1 MRPFFGI
8 RNILVSN
15 KTLVLLS
22 HASNTAST
30 DSLTN
35 WTLYYLELPDYCD
48 FYKVFENLAISCQLD
63 DKQFMYNYYFHLI
76 TEGHII
82 LGIVKEFSF
91 IERDTV
97 PHNIIK
103 MAKLNMEA
111 IGGIDELLIQSNCN
125 LGDFYVL

>member
-15 KTLVLLS
+15 KTLVLLAS
-22 HASNTAST
+22 ASNTIST
-30 DSLTN
+30 DTLTN
-35 WTLYYLELPDYCD
+35 WTLYYLELPDVCD
-48 FYKVFENLAISCQLD
+48 FYRVFENLAVSCQQD

-91 IERDTV
+91 VEEEA
-97 PHNIIK
+97 PQNLIK
-103 MAKLNMEA
+103 LAKLNMEA